1 MIKFILCNGFNFWT
15 SGSLSFD
22 MRCSRPVV
30 YHGIKID
37 VVYKLYQMLS
47 LLLNFFLLPGNV
59 EFGNKFSN
67 TSEVKNIRFSGS
79 MEDKKGSNLV
89 QASSSDSPTSSVPI
103 ASNFPSN
110 VKSAALAGPN
120 LHPVGEIYGHVN
132 ALWKKLMSS
141 NSGDATLRSGC
152 SQEHPDL
159 KFFFFYIQ

>member
-47 LLLNFFLLPGNV
+47 LLLNFCLLPGNV

-110 VKSAALAGPN
+110 VKSTTLADPN
-120 LHPVGEIYGHVN
+120 LHPVGEIHGHVN

-141 NSGDATLRSGC
+141 KMSLEGRD
-152 SQEHPDL
+152 
-159 KFFFFYIQ
+159 KK

>member
-1 MIKFILCNGFNFWT
+1 MIKFILRNGFSFWT

-47 LLLNFFLLPGNV
+47 LLLNFCPLPGNV
-59 EFGNKFSN
+59 EFGNKLSDP
-67 TSEVKNIRFSGS
+67 SEVKNIRFSGS
-79 MEDKKGSNLV
+79 MADKKGSNLI

-110 VKSAALAGPN
+110 VKSVTVAGPN
-120 LHPVGEIYGHVN
+120 LHPVGEIHGHVN
-132 ALWKKLMSS
+132 ALWKKLM
-141 NSGDATLRSGC
+141 RSKT
-152 SQEHPDL
+152 SLEERD
-159 KFFFFYIQ
+159 KK